1 MKTIIA
7 AAASVLLLATTASA
21 ADFEEGVHYR
31 ELAEQQSTQ
40 TGDKVEVRE
49 LFWYQCPHCYNLE
62 KPLRD
67 WIATMPDNAAFVE
80 QPAVL
85 TGSWEFHARVY
96 YTLQALGVLDQFHGP
111 LFDAI
116 HKKPRPLNRVTDPAR
131 VAAWLEERGGAASEE
146 CIKLFEW
153 VVADTDTRNAVIMT
167 GRYEITCVR
176 SVAMGGKYIITVTM
190 AGNYDSFFEVIERF
204 SELASES

>member
-1 MKTIIA
+1 MKTILA
-7 AAASVLLLATTASA
+7 AAAGALLLASTVSA
-21 ADFEEGVHYR
+21 AEFEEGVHYR
-31 ELAEQQSTQ
+31 ELAEQQTTQ

-116 HKKPRPLNRVTDPAR
+116 HKKPRPLNRVTDPTPGRGFGSRRAAALRPR
-131 VAAWLEERGGAASEE
+131 VHERLRVVRRGYPHAQCRPHDRTLRDHRCSVGGRGRQVHHH
-146 CIKLFEW
+146 CHDGRQLRHLLQG
-153 VVADTDTRNAVIMT
+153 DRTPHRT
-167 GRYEITCVR
+167 GVG
-176 SVAMGGKYIITVTM
+176 S
-190 AGNYDSFFEVIERF
+190 
-204 SELASES
+204 

>member
-67 WIATMPDNAAFVE
+67 WIANMPDNAAFVE

-85 TGSWEFHARVY
+85 TSSWEFHARVY
-96 YTLQALGVLDQFHGP
+96 YTLQALGVLDEFHGP

-116 HKKPRPLNRVTDPAR
+116 HKKPRPLNRVTDPNR
-131 VAAWLEERGGAASEE
+131 VAAWLAESGGPSAAEFMNA
-146 CIKLFEW
+146 FESFA
-153 VVADTDTRNAVIMT
+153 VDTHTRNAVLMT
-167 GRYEITCVR
+167 GRYEITGVP
-176 SVAMGGKYIITVTM
+176 SVAVGGKYITTVTM
-190 AGNYDSFFEVIERF
+190 AGNYDTFFKVIEHLI
-204 SELASES
+204 ELASQS